1 MSYVSALGFTARDI
15 QPKNVRTDSN
25 PNNQNKTRRAWVLHC
40 DVESAT
46 RLQSLPQETKF
57 MLYEAID
64 EEVSEKWLEIMRK
77 HIADSVAAGAK
88 FVMDPVG
95 ADRLEDEYCV
105 DADDQLLQAGEIIA
119 ASIPDFIE
127 SLPEAIRK
135 QMAVIEAVV

>member
-25 PNNQNKTRRAWVLHC
+25 PNNQNKIRRSWVLHC
-40 DVESAT
+40 DETSAT
-46 RLQSLPQETKF
+46 RLKSLPQETKF

-64 EEVSEKWLEIMRK
+64 DEVSEKWLDIMRQ
-77 HIADSVAAGAK
+77 HISDSVDSGAK

-105 DADDQLLQAGEIIA
+105 DADDQLLEAGEIIA
-119 ASIPDFIE
+119 ASIPEFIE
-127 SLPEAIRK
+127 SLPAAIKK

>member
-15 QPKNVRTDSN
+15 QPKNIRTDSN

-40 DVESAT
+40 DAESAT

>member
-1 MSYVSALGFTARDI
+1 MTYASAIGITARDI

-25 PNNQNKTRRAWVLHC
+25 PNNQNKIRRAWVLHC
-40 DVESAT
+40 DADSAT

-64 EEVSEKWLEIMRK
+64 DEVNEKWLEIMRK

-88 FVMDPVG
+88 FVIDPVG

-105 DADDQLLQAGEIIA
+105 DADEQLIQAAEIIA
-119 ASIPDFIE
+119 ASIPEFIE
-127 SLPEAIRK
+127 SLPAAIKK